1 MEIKKT
7 GVVGCGTMGA
17 GIAQVFARS
26 GYQVVVLEVEEERL
40 KKGLS
45 SIESFMRKGAEK
57 GKVTQ
62 TEKDAAFARIEGTTE
77 YEDFSDCDLV
87 IEAVNEDMSLKQT
100 IFKTLDDICPAN
112 AILATNTSSLSVIDM
127 ASATNRPDKFL
138 GLHFMNPVPLMK
150 LLEIVRSIAT
160 SEETFQT
167 CKAFGESLGKAVI
180 IAKDTPGFIVNYL
193 QYPFRL
199 HAIRMLEA
207 GLATREDIDA
217 AATLGLG
224 HPMGPLALQ
233 DLVGLDVTYAGAVAT
248 YEATKDPMF
257 FPPVMMQKMIAAGW
271 LGRKTGKGFYEYP
284 KKK

>member
-17 GIAQVFARS
+17 GIAQVFAQS
-26 GYQVVVLEVEEERL
+26 GYQVVVLEVAEERL

-45 SIESFMRKGAEK
+45 SIESFLRKGVEK
-57 GKVTQ
+57 GKLTQ
-62 TEKDAAFARIEGTTE
+62 AENDATFARIEGTTE
-77 YEDFSDCDLV
+77 YEGFSDCGLV

-100 IFKTLDDICPAN
+100 ISKTLDEVCQAN

-127 ASATNRPDKFL
+127 ASATNRPDRFI

-150 LLEIVRSIAT
+150 LMEIVRSIAT

-167 CKAFGESLGKAVI
+167 CKAFGQSLGKAVI
-180 IAKDTPGFIVNYL
+180 VAKDTPGFIVNYL

-207 GLATREDIDA
+207 GIATREDIDA

-233 DLVGLDVTYAGAVAT
+233 DLVGLDVTYAGALAT
-248 YEATKDPMF
+248 YEATKNPMF
-257 FPPVMMQKMIAAGW
+257 FPPVLMQKMIAAGW